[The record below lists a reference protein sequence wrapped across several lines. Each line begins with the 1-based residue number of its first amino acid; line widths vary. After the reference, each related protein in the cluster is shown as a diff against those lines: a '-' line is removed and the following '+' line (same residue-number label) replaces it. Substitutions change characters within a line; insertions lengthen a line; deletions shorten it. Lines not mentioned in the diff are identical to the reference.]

1 MAFRT
6 WKIRIQMTV
15 KAFTQVENNFDGS
28 QPGKDKD
35 KDKNTK
41 TKTITKSSPKLKTIV
56 TARRPASVFTQY
68 RPELVRSIT
77 IEINDGDGDGREED

>member
-1 MAFRT
+1 MRHV
-6 WKIRIQMTV
+6 IRVTRRHDPT
-15 KAFTQVENNFDGS
+15 K
-28 QPGKDKD
+28 KK
-35 KDKNTK
+35 TK
-41 TKTITKSSPKLKTIV
+41 TKTKTKAKRITKLSAKLKTIV

>member
-1 MAFRT
+1 
-6 WKIRIQMTV
+6 MTDE
-15 KAFTQVENNFDGS
+15 ALTQVKNDCDGL
-28 QPGKDKD
+28 QAGKDKD

-77 IEINDGDGDGREED
+77 IEINDDDSHGKDED